1 MITAIDTNVL
11 IDLFR
16 TNSPHHS
23 KSRELLRQAYDGG
36 AIVICDVVYAEIAPH
51 FAERV
56 LLDDAVREI
65 GATLSPI
72 DSAIAYEAGMRWKL
86 YRAAGG
92 PRERI
97 ITDFLIGAH
106 AVVTADVFLTRDR
119 GFFSTYFP
127 ELKGPVVS

>member
-106 AVVTADVFLTRDR
+106 AVATADVFLTRDR

>member
-65 GATLSPI
+65 GAALSPI

-106 AVVTADVFLTRDR
+106 AVATADVFLTRDR

-127 ELKGPVVS
+127 ELKGPAVS